1 MKYLKNLKELREE
14 LANEELHPP
23 HESLSTLNKDKTYN
37 CGCGSWHPVDSTPIA
52 AACRGRGV
60 AHSGIGKGFIL
71 VCDTHATLV
80 ITEGIFNYS
89 FKSIWTVEKEILQNF
104 I

>member
-37 CGCGSWHPVDSTPIA
+37 CGCGSWYPVDSTPIA
-52 AACRGRGV
+52 AACRG
-60 AHSGIGKGFIL
+60 I
-71 VCDTHATLV
+71 
-80 ITEGIFNYS
+80 
-89 FKSIWTVEKEILQNF
+89 
-104 I
+104 